1 MHFYVYRRNKNNKP
15 SISHNTPLEREL
27 EVVSRKCECVIVEGG
42 GAGAG
47 SREPASMETG
57 SLQETIKERETGYQ
71 RGGAGKQEK

>member
-1 MHFYVYRRNKNNKP
+1 M
-15 SISHNTPLEREL
+15 
-27 EVVSRKCECVIVEGG
+27 EGG